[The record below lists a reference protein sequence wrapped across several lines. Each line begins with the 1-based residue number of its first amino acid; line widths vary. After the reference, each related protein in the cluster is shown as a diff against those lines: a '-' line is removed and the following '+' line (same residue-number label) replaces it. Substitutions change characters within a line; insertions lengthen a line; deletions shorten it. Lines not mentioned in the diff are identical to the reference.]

1 MLRAHKARAAVD
13 TLDAFRKMDARPR
26 TLTIASAGHLIDA
39 YEYESV
45 QCTDRHDF
53 TPEKLLEQG
62 GTLHLVAPEGRQDMI
77 GPPFAA
83 LLRAVPHQNTSQRR
97 FARSH
102 LRRRPVVSAI
112 NGSMNARTSASR
124 SFHEAGGACWKPMRL
139 IIAV

>member
-1 MLRAHKARAAVD
+1 MSVLRAHKARAAVD

-62 GTLHLVAPEGRQDMI
+62 GTLHLVAPEDRQDMV

-83 LLRAVPHQNTSQRR
+83 LLRATFRAAGCTR
-97 FARSH
+97 CGTARW
-102 LRRRPVVSAI
+102 I
-112 NGSMNARTSASR
+112 R
-124 SFHEAGGACWKPMRL
+124 SCG
-139 IIAV
+139 